1 MLITEHAEDD
11 SSLPMD
17 VIDFGE
23 YGSQNI
29 APSGD
34 ISFSLDADSEFPQE
48 DFLQQ
53 LSNDLEIPLLLEEG
67 TCDRDLL
74 DDHESDNGGPTF
86 TNGRHNFGLGVL
98 EDLDLN
104 KWDPQA
110 YQSLEAIQPDIEYV
124 IKDEIKTEPPSPPSS
139 ISSLS
144 SLSEVGNSPDSSDG
158 KVEFKVVLESPP
170 SSPPRD
176 GDKCPSMANIQSC
189 TIVGTSVGTLLPTT
203 IISASQP
210 VIVPQAIAPRAP
222 KGVKI
227 IRPKPSCSPMQVT
240 GASPETEGAETKAS
254 PQAILLS
261 AKEFEAL
268 TCQIKKSRNNG
279 NRAPV
284 TLVTHVG
291 STPVVEKP
299 TSVVTPAAPAI
310 TCQLGSSRT
319 DLEHIKAIKRQQR
332 MIKNR
337 ESACL
342 SRKKKKEY
350 VSTLEEQL
358 SSLRIENDLLRA
370 ENQALRGH
378 LVELGVSISPVP
390 SETKSLWLN
399 SSPPLSPN
407 SSLNTF
413 GSSAQLLSSNTKK
426 ITAFFAVL
434 FIVSLNVWPFGGLLQ
449 SNQMANPLRSG
460 GGNVPLSPINIGR
473 PHPAPGA
480 AIVPATYS
488 SGRTLLWSLGR
499 GHPSIPPI
507 DSEEEDEDAAS
518 TGFSNGNSSIPHL
531 TCPLPINVTESIRLD
546 SELRGW
552 FGVEAWMG
560 ANISASEKSASL
572 LKERKPRSWGIPTYP
587 PPLASQK
594 KPSQVSSGL
603 SDLPSPLPTVQAL
616 VNNRIKKKG
625 SKLHHWPLRGDSSL
639 VQGREVAVYGP
650 RGSGDDHRGTKYE
663 FSALLEAIG
672 RREDRFYVVS
682 FSGDN
687 LLLPASAP
695 LLNSSHQPPRP
706 KMTLLLP
713 AVMPN
718 GTVGSSADHITM
730 MQIDCE
736 VTDTQLMT
744 VREGAIPLHLRT
756 KGSTAQSRGNAAP
769 CHNDTTSKGLKKAR
783 GGLHP
788 YLGQVGVAG
797 KGRL

>member
-1 MLITEHAEDD
+1 MLITEHTEDD

-23 YGSQNI
+23 YGSQTLT
-29 APSGD
+29 PSGD
-34 ISFSLDADSEFPQE
+34 ISFSLDADTEFSQD

-53 LSNDLEIPLLLEEG
+53 LSNDLEIPLLLDDG

-74 DDHESDNGGPTF
+74 EGNDNSSGQSLASA
-86 TNGRHNFGLGVL
+86 NHNIGTGVL
-98 EDLDLN
+98 DDIDLS
-104 KWDPQA
+104 KWDPPV
-110 YQSLEAIQPDIEYV
+110 YPSLETIQPGIEYV

-144 SLSEVGNSPDSSDG
+144 SLSDMGNSADG
-158 KVEFKVVLESPP
+158 SEAKVNFKVILESPP
-170 SSPPRD
+170 LSPPTDGASSPLAASIP
-176 GDKCPSMANIQSC
+176 SC

-203 IISASQP
+203 IISAAQP
-210 VIVPQAIAPRAP
+210 VIVPQPIVPRAP
-222 KGVKI
+222 KGVKV
-227 IRPKPSCSPMQVT
+227 IRPKPSCSPVQVT
-240 GASPETEGAETKAS
+240 ATPMETEGPESKAS

-268 TCQIKKSRNNG
+268 TSQIKKSRTNG

-284 TLVTHVG
+284 TLVTHV
-291 STPVVEKP
+291 SSPPVLEKP
-299 TSVVTPAAPAI
+299 PPVVTPATPTIAA
-310 TCQLGSSRT
+310 CQLGTSRA
-319 DLEHIKAIKRQQR
+319 DLEQIKAMKRQQR

-358 SSLRIENDLLRA
+358 TSLKIENDHLRA
-370 ENQALRGH
+370 ENQALRDH

-390 SETKSLWLN
+390 AESMNSWLS

-407 SSLNTF
+407 PKTNNFTASTHI
-413 GSSAQLLSSNTKK
+413 LSSNGKK

-434 FIVSLNVWPFGGLLQ
+434 FIVSLNIGPFGGLLN
-449 SNQMANPLRSG
+449 SDQMVNPLRSG
-460 GGNVPLSPINIGR
+460 RGNVPLSPINVGSSR
-473 PHPAPGA
+473 SAPGA
-480 AIVPATYS
+480 AIVPSSYS

-507 DSEEEDEDAAS
+507 DSEEEDEDVS
-518 TGFSNGNSSIPHL
+518 GPEFNNGNSSIPQL

-560 ANISASEKSASL
+560 ANISASEKSASY
-572 LKERKPRSWGIPTYP
+572 LKENKPRSWGIPTYP
-587 PPLASQK
+587 SPLPSQK
-594 KPSQVSSGL
+594 KPPRVSPDVRG
-603 SDLPSPLPTVQAL
+603 PPAPLPTVAAL
-616 VNNRIKKKG
+616 VNHRLKKKG
-625 SKLHHWPLRGDSSL
+625 SKLHQWPLGSDSSF

-650 RGSGDDHRGTKYE
+650 SGGEGGHRGTKYE
-663 FSALLEAIG
+663 YSALLEAIG

-718 GTVGSSADHITM
+718 GTVGSADHVTM

-744 VREGAIPLHLRT
+744 VREGAIPLHLRS
-756 KGSTAQSRGNAAP
+756 KSSSSSSRGNTAP
-769 CHNDTTSKGLKKAR
+769 CQNGTSTKGLRKPRA
-783 GGLHP
+783 GLHP
-788 YLGQVGVAG
+788 YLSQVGVAG